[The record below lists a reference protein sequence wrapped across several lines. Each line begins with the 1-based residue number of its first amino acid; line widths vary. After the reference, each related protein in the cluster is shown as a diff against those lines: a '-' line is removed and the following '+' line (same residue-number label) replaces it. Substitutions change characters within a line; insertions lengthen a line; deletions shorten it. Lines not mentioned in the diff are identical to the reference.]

1 MLRMKLGLDKTLGG
15 FIALLGL
22 FSLAGCMETISAFGT
37 GALVTAEYV
46 FTGQEPRT
54 ISHGFDQTTRAV
66 LIALC
71 RMNIPVSNTREIEN
85 GEEIA
90 GQAGE
95 LEIKVELKSITPTV
109 TRIAV
114 KAEENLLHRDKATA
128 REIIRQTVEIADA
141 LESDGGGKKDARL

>member
-1 MLRMKLGLDKTLGG
+1 MLPIKLGFKKMVFG

-22 FSLAGCMETISAFGT
+22 FCLGGCMETISTFGT
-37 GALVTAEYV
+37 GAMMTAEYV

-54 ISHGFDQTTRAV
+54 LSHAFDQTKTAL

-71 RMNIPVSNTREIEN
+71 RMKIPVGSTREIKG
-85 GEEIA
+85 GEEII
-90 GQAGE
+90 GQAGK
-95 LEIKVELKSITPTV
+95 LEVRVELKSITPTV

-114 KAEENLLHRDKATA
+114 RAEENLLNRDKATA

-141 LESDGGGKKDARL
+141 LESDAAGRKNARL